1 MGDGVKYFYT
11 TGWFFLVAM
20 LVAQPSPAEQRIYRI
35 VDENG
40 NVMFTDAPPPD
51 ADEVELPPINTM
63 QPEATAPPRPEPD
76 EEDDAV
82 VVNYRTLEILHP
94 RDQRRLVIMDDSAL
108 SVRVRVE
115 PALQQ
120 GHRLRLRYDGKLLS
134 GLTIESPE
142 PGTHTIV
149 AEIVAGTG
157 RVVKRSAS
165 VSFMLLTPEILKI
178 PITQ

>member
-1 MGDGVKYFYT
+1 MAL
-11 TGWFFLVAM
+11 LVSR
-20 LVAQPSPAEQRIYRI
+20 PSFSEQRIYRI

-40 NVMFTDAPPPD
+40 NIIFTDAPPSE

-63 QPEATAPPRPEPD
+63 QPEVTVAPLTEPPG
-76 EEDDAV
+76 EEDEPV
-82 VVNYRTLEILHP
+82 VANYHTLEILYP
-94 RDQRRLVIMDDSAL
+94 RDQRHLVITDGSGL

-120 GHRLRLRYDGKLLS
+120 GHRLRLRYDGKLLP
-134 GLTIESPE
+134 GLSIDAPE
-142 PGTHTIV
+142 PGTHTVV
-149 AEIVAGTG
+149 AEIVAGTS
-157 RVVKRSAS
+157 RVVKRSPP